1 MDLNGG
7 CVAKT
12 LAYIRG
18 DQSGGR
24 KGRFTT
30 AGGKNRQVAAVSLPS
45 VLLHTAAQVLL
56 CIVTFTDEFRF
67 LCSNPSKK
75 MSAFRK

>member
-30 AGGKNRQVAAVSLPS
+30 VGGAHFTEKNMQVAAVSLLS
-45 VLLHTAAQVLL
+45 VLLHTEAQVLL
-56 CIVTFTDEFRF
+56 C
-67 LCSNPSKK
+67 S
-75 MSAFRK
+75 